1 MTIFTDFNDI
11 PEDAYDVV
19 YADPPWYYYGE
30 SDKYGAAGK
39 HYGLMSDADLAAM
52 PVRAK
57 CRNRA
62 VLFMW
67 ATCPRLD
74 ASMRLMGAW
83 GFHYRGVAFVWV
95 KTTRAGKVIHG
106 QGVRP
111 TVVKPTTEMVLVGST
126 QPLHRPLP
134 LVDEGVGQVI
144 LAPRTRHSEKPLEAR
159 RRIERLFDPGV
170 RRLEMFAR
178 GGRVPGWDRFGNDLR
193 DETSSLEGLLQIHD
207 EQEEVGSQEAHYQ
220 EARGQEEG
228 TEARSETGEVP
239 ASFDAEDH
247 TTASP

>member
-62 VLFMW
+62 VLLMW

-74 ASMRLMGAW
+74 AAMKLMEQW
-83 GFHYRGVAFVWV
+83 GFVYRGVAFVWV
-95 KTTRAGKVIHG
+95 KTTVSGKVIHG

-111 TVVKPTTEMVLVGST
+111 TVVKPTTELVLVGST
-126 QPLHRPLP
+126 QKLGRPLP
-134 LVDEGVGQVI
+134 VFDEGVGQVV
-144 LAPRTRHSEKPLEAR
+144 LAPRGAHSQKPVEVRA
-159 RRIERLFDPGV
+159 RIESLFGPGV

-178 GGRVPGWDRFGNDLR
+178 GSTINGWDRFGNEL
-193 DETSSLEGLLQIHD
+193 TP
-207 EQEEVGSQEAHYQ
+207 EASNLP
-220 EARGQEEG
+220 G
-228 TEARSETGEVP
+228 
-239 ASFDAEDH
+239 
-247 TTASP
+247 

>member
-1 MTIFTDFNDI
+1 M
-11 PEDAYDVV
+11 
-19 YADPPWYYYGE
+19 
-30 SDKYGAAGK
+30 GAAGK

-57 CRNRA
+57 CRDRA

-74 ASMRLMGAW
+74 AAVRLLGEW
-83 GFHYRGVAFVWV
+83 GFFYRGVAFVWV
-95 KTTRAGKVIHG
+95 KTTRTGKVIHG

-159 RRIERLFDPGV
+159 RRIEQLFQPDV

-178 GGRVPGWDRFGNDLR
+178 GGKVAGWDRFGNDLH
-193 DETSSLEGLLQIHD
+193 DGGVSLEGLLRIHD
-207 EQEEVGSQEAHYQ
+207 PKEDNGRESCHKGLQG
-220 EARGQEEG
+220 EG
-228 TEARSETGEVP
+228 T
-239 ASFDAEDH
+239 
-247 TTASP
+247 

>member
-1 MTIFTDFNDI
+1 VTIFTDFNDI

-62 VLFMW
+62 VLLMW

-74 ASMRLMGAW
+74 AAMKLMEQW
-83 GFHYRGVAFVWV
+83 GFVYRGVAFVWV
-95 KTTRAGKVIHG
+95 KTTVSGKVIHG

-111 TVVKPTTEMVLVGST
+111 TVVKPTTELVLVGST
-126 QPLHRPLP
+126 QKLGRPLP
-134 LVDEGVGQVI
+134 VFDEGVGQVV
-144 LAPRTRHSEKPLEAR
+144 LAPRGAHSQKPVEVRA
-159 RRIERLFDPGV
+159 RIESLFGPGV

-178 GGRVPGWDRFGNDLR
+178 GSTINGWDRFGNEL
-193 DETSSLEGLLQIHD
+193 TP
-207 EQEEVGSQEAHYQ
+207 EASNLP
-220 EARGQEEG
+220 G
-228 TEARSETGEVP
+228 
-239 ASFDAEDH
+239 
-247 TTASP
+247 